1 MTQHNDSAS
10 LDLLHSLL
18 QPSGPGLVLK
28 AVASGEID
36 LLLF

>member
-1 MTQHNDSAS
+1 MTQHNELAS

-18 QPSGPGLVLK
+18 QPSDLGLVFK
-28 AVASGEID
+28 GVASGEID